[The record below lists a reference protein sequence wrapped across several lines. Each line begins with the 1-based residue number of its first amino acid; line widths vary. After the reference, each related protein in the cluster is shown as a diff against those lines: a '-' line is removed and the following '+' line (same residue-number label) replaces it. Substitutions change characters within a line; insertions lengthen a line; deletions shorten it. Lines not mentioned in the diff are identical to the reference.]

1 MMPQQMTLEKLQ
13 ADLDKISRRRR
24 SMPPPQ
30 VLIETPDTH
39 FEYGGQHTPFHA
51 ASVGKV
57 MTAVV
62 IAALVEQDRFEFNTP
77 IGQLLPAS
85 DIEGLPTADGVTAS
99 TDVTVHH
106 LLSHTSGFPD
116 FFEPPRGMKT
126 ATSAKTAF
134 TDPDRRW
141 TPTDLLNEVR
151 KLRALGRPGETFHYG
166 DTGYVLLGRIAEE
179 TTDTVFDELVRQY
192 VFEPSGMM
200 QSSIPFSTARTPAD
214 LQGLDITP
222 FWINGTELS
231 RALAM
236 SLDWAG
242 GGIVATPAD
251 FVRFQR
257 ALHQGKLVSPQY
269 VDFMARPRN
278 RLRPGIYYGSGMVT
292 LRFHE
297 FLPSFLPFLRGLPEP
312 VGGIGFLATHMFYYP
327 EQDAH
332 VILNF
337 HTNRALSTSARV
349 HIRIAQLLAS
359 E

>member
-1 MMPQQMTLEKLQ
+1 MPQQIALDKLR
-13 ADLDKISRRRR
+13 AHLDKIAHRRR
-24 SMPPPQ
+24 SMPLPQ
-30 VLIETPDTH
+30 VLIETPDAR
-39 FEYGGQHTPFHA
+39 FEYGDQQTPFHA

-57 MTAVV
+57 MTATV

-85 DIEGLPTADGVTAS
+85 ELAGLPTAPGVTAG

-116 FFEPPRGMKT
+116 FFEPPRGMTT
-126 ATSAKTAF
+126 ATSAKNAF

-141 TPTDLLNEVR
+141 TPTELLDEAR
-151 KLRALGRPGETFHYG
+151 TLRAIGRPGEAFHYG
-166 DTGYVLLGRIAEE
+166 DTGYVLLGKIAEE
-179 TTDTVFDELVRQY
+179 TTDTAFDELLRQY
-192 VFEPSGMM
+192 VFEPSGMTHA
-200 QSSIPFSTARTPAD
+200 STPFSTACVPAD
-214 LQGLDITP
+214 LQDLDIAP
-222 FWINGTELS
+222 LWIHGTEHS

-242 GGIVATPAD
+242 GGIVATPSD
-251 FVRFQR
+251 FVRFQQ

-269 VDFMARPRN
+269 VAFMARERN

-297 FLPSFLPFLRGLPEP
+297 FIPSFLPFLRGLPEP

-327 EQDAH
+327 EQYAH

-337 HTNRALSTSARV
+337 HTNRALPTSARV
-349 HIRIAQLLAS
+349 HAGIAQLLAS
-359 E
+359 R